1 MEEGMRSRLLG
12 WLFALLLLGGGTAA
26 VAAPAPDPTGN
37 GPFATATGNYKFPAM
52 EMTDVLAGR
61 FTEVWAEA
69 YYPTGAG
76 VPAQMPVLVFLHG
89 NHGTCGTGTN
99 PRVDSSCQYTSTG
112 TCPAGFVVAPNH
124 LGYEYVTRQLASW
137 GYFVISVNANRG
149 ITCGGGV
156 TGDSGLNLARGRL
169 ILKHLQK
176 LGQWATGA
184 EAPPA
189 SLGINPL
196 NRLDFTKVGL
206 AGHSRGGEGARAAL
220 VQYLD
225 PGSPWPAAI
234 PLAVTFKG
242 IFEIGAVDG
251 QTSRVLD
258 AVGVP
263 WNQILPM
270 CDGDVSDL
278 QGIKPYD
285 RMWNDFGEI
294 AVAPKSTYAVW
305 GANHNYYNT
314 EWQQSDSGGCVGHT
328 PIFSTSQI
336 GSVPQQTTGLAAA
349 SAFFRSHVA
358 PTLDTSLIQ
367 NFDPLFDLPT
377 VVSAITRV
385 DRNFLL
391 SPNSTT
397 SPPLE
402 DFSGPTGTS
411 LQGQSNLALGI
422 TVAHGSVP
430 GDDAA
435 YRAAKISWTSPGR
448 FVLFQN
454 VWAPRGSGLDLSA
467 SDTLEF
473 RVSRSTSTLNPA
485 AQTPTDFSI
494 RLIDGNRAISPALSV
509 AAYTDVLGP
518 VGSSSRLHQNLL
530 RTVRIPLADFAG
542 IDRTQVRAMRIVFDK
557 TSSGEIYLSGVR
569 ASRFTDSAVQPP
581 TFARSGALVVADAS
595 GGAAGL
601 DQGVRMKGN
610 VLSVR
615 PVATAEALHGAG
627 GVEVE
632 LALANGSLFPVRDS
646 LAVLEVGSQRFTL
659 SRHPDGDTSRLIF
672 TVPADRFATLRK
684 GDPVRVYYGS
694 ATNGASNWE
703 ARFGGFSR

>member
-1 MEEGMRSRLLG
+1 MRVRLLG
-12 WLFALLLLGGGTAA
+12 WLFALVLAGGGTAA
-26 VAAPAPDPTGN
+26 VADPAPDPTGN
-37 GPFATATGNYKFPAM
+37 GPFATATGTYKFPAL

-61 FTEVWAEA
+61 FTELWAEA

-76 VPAQMPVLVFLHG
+76 VPAQLPVLVFLHG
-89 NHGTCGTGTN
+89 NHGTCGIGTN
-99 PRVDSSCQYTSTG
+99 PRIDSSCQYTSSG

-124 LGYEYVTRQLASW
+124 LGYEYMTEQLASW
-137 GYFVISVNANRG
+137 GYFVISINANRG
-149 ITCGGGV
+149 ITCGSGV
-156 TGDSGLNLARGRL
+156 SGDSGLNLARGRL

-176 LGQWATGA
+176 LGLWATGA
-184 EAPPA
+184 EAAPA
-189 SLGINPL
+189 SLGIDPQ
-196 NRLDFTKVGL
+196 NRLDFSQVGL
-206 AGHSRGGEGARAAL
+206 MGHSRGGEGARAAY

-225 PGSPWPAAI
+225 PGSIWPSAI
-234 PLAVTFKG
+234 PLPVTFRG

-258 AVGVP
+258 AKGLP

-285 RMWNDFGEI
+285 RMWNDFDEI
-294 AVAPKSTYAVW
+294 EVAPKSTYTVW

-314 EWQQSDSGGCVGHT
+314 EWQTSDSGGCSGHA

-336 GSVPQQTTGLAAA
+336 GSVDQQTTGLAAA
-349 SAFFRSHVA
+349 SAFFRTHVA

-367 NFDPLFDLPT
+367 NFDPLFGLPD
-377 VVSAITRV
+377 VVGSITRV

-391 SPNSTT
+391 SPSSTT

-411 LQGQSNLALGI
+411 LQGQRNLAFGV
-422 TVAHGSVP
+422 TVSHGSVP
-430 GDDAA
+430 ENDPSI
-435 YRAAKISWTSPGR
+435 RAARITWDRTGR

-454 VWAPRGSGLDLSA
+454 VWAPRGSGIDLSG

-473 RVSRSTSTLNPA
+473 RVSRSTSILNPP

-494 RLIDGNRAISPALSV
+494 TLLDANRGKSPALSV
-509 AAYTDVLGP
+509 AAYTDLIGP
-518 VGSSSRLHQNLL
+518 VGGTSRIHQNLV
-530 RTVRIPLADFAG
+530 RTVRIPLADFTG
-542 IDRTQVRAMRIVFDK
+542 IDKTQVRAMRITFDK
-557 TSSGEIYLSGVR
+557 TSSGEIFLSGVR
-569 ASRFTDSAVQPP
+569 ASRFTDAAVPSS
-581 TFARSGALVVADAS
+581 TFARAGALVVADAS
-595 GGAAGL
+595 GGATGL
-601 DQGVRMKGN
+601 ERRVSMKGN
-610 VLSVR
+610 LLAVT
-615 PVATAEALHGAG
+615 PVASADALHGAG
-627 GVEVE
+627 GVEIE
-632 LALANGSLFPVRDS
+632 LALADGGLFPVRGS

-672 TVPADRFATLRK
+672 TVPAGEFAALRR

-694 ATNGASNWE
+694 AAHGASNWE
-703 ARFGGFSR
+703 ARFGSFSR